1 VKDRHDGKLEASFV
15 ARRVAWR
22 RYHVLRDSTAEPWRS
37 AIGRRGTVNR
47 ERIDTMRPAEAPL
60 ANVVTLG
67 ALDFTRLRGFYQALG
82 WPQVVDDEDFAA
94 FELRGVVLALFA
106 AERLAGDGRTDAD
119 LVHSGI
125 RFTIAVM
132 ASRRTE
138 VDELVDRMR
147 VAGAVVTK
155 EPTDA
160 EFFEG
165 RSAYLADPE
174 GNYWEIAWAPD
185 DNPIVAAAKRA
196 ASEPPTAPRR
206 H

>member
-1 VKDRHDGKLEASFV
+1 
-15 ARRVAWR
+15 
-22 RYHVLRDSTAEPWRS
+22 
-37 AIGRRGTVNR
+37 
-47 ERIDTMRPAEAPL
+47 MRPAEAPL
-60 ANVVTLG
+60 ANVITLG
-67 ALDFTRLRGFYQALG
+67 ALDFTRLRGFYRALG

-94 FELRGVVLALFA
+94 FELRGIVLALFA

-125 RFTIAVM
+125 RSTIAVM

-138 VDELVDRMR
+138 VDELVERMR

-160 EFFEG
+160 EFFDG

-196 ASEPPTAPRR
+196 ASERPPERQR